1 MIGCSQVWLVHVLMA
16 AVSSQGQQPCPVRA
30 QCSIPL
36 LPQPLALT
44 SFLPFLPWYSLSL
57 GGVDINILFMT
68 GHKKTTCSLSL
79 VCESLQSLLATA
91 ERGFSEQSWQ
101 RHHSLGIKLF
111 GRWFKRSTSC
121 VFSKTTAVASPLGPM
136 TYDSSHGLLTRFTGQ
151 MWIPSC
157 KADVKSNQKA
167 FGYTHSIPL
176 WAIWPGQLITACI
189 MPSGTI
195 GEDQRRENV

>member
-1 MIGCSQVWLVHVLMA
+1 M
-16 AVSSQGQQPCPVRA
+16 PCPHPVFHT
-30 QCSIPL
+30 SL

-57 GGVDINILFMT
+57 GGVDIDSLFMT

-111 GRWFKRSTSC
+111 GRWFKTSTSC
-121 VFSKTTAVASPLGPM
+121 VFSKTTAIASPLGPM
-136 TYDSSHGLLTRFTGQ
+136 TYDSSHGLLARFTGQ

-157 KADVKSNQKA
+157 KAAVKSNQKA

-176 WAIWPGQLITACI
+176 FYQWAIWPGQLITACI

-195 GEDQRRENV
+195 GEGQRRENV